1 MSAPA
6 PALELLNVTRRYR
19 AGVPGCWAD
28 VTALDGV
35 SLAVSPGECVGVAGG
50 AGAGKTTLL
59 LCAAAMLPPEAGTVR
74 GVRAAFVPAH
84 GTAHPYLSV
93 RASLDFTATMR
104 ELAGC
109 DEAPDIDGVIS
120 RAGLSE
126 LAHFRLG
133 QLTAGMRARTALAHA
148 LLGEPGLLCLDD
160 PLTALD
166 GAERRRYGALLH
178 ELRSDGIA
186 VLIAARDAGL
196 LEGIGARVIELAAG
210 RIAEPSRHARTLEL
224 EVGMP
229 RHAAA
234 ALSDRIP
241 SVRRRG
247 RALRVPLERISAE
260 EVLSACRS
268 LGISVYAS
276 RVIATA
282 AKGRV
287 AEGDE

>member
-1 MSAPA
+1 MSLPV

-35 SLAVSPGECVGVAGG
+35 SLAVSPGECVGIAGG

-59 LCAAAMLPPEAGTVR
+59 LCAAAMLPPETGTMR

-84 GTAHPYLSV
+84 GTVHPYLSV
-93 RASLDFTATMR
+93 RASLDFAATMLD
-104 ELAGC
+104 LAGG
-109 DEAPDIDGVIS
+109 DEAPDIDGVLA
-120 RAGLSE
+120 RAGLSA
-126 LAHFRLG
+126 LAHFRTG
-133 QLTAGMRARTALAHA
+133 QLTAGMRSRAALAHA
-148 LLGEPGLLCLDD
+148 LLGRPGLLCLDD

-178 ELRSDGIA
+178 ELRADGIA
-186 VLIAARDAGL
+186 VLIAARDAGI
-196 LEGIGARVIELAAG
+196 LEGVGARVIELAGG
-210 RIAEPSRHARTLEL
+210 RITEPSRRSRTLEL
-224 EVGMP
+224 DVGMP

-247 RALRVPLERISAE
+247 RALRVPLERMSAE

-276 RVIATA
+276 RVIAT
-282 AKGRV
+282 KGRI
-287 AEGDE
+287 AEGDD

>member
-1 MSAPA
+1 
-6 PALELLNVTRRYR
+6 
-19 AGVPGCWAD
+19 
-28 VTALDGV
+28 
-35 SLAVSPGECVGVAGG
+35 
-50 AGAGKTTLL
+50 
-59 LCAAAMLPPEAGTVR
+59 MLPPDAGAVR
-74 GVRAAFVPAH
+74 GEPAAFVPAH
-84 GTAHPYLSV
+84 GVAHPYLSV
-93 RASLDFTATMR
+93 RASLDFTANLR

-109 DEAPDIDGVIS
+109 DSPPDIDGVIT

-126 LAHFRLG
+126 VAHFRLG
-133 QLTAGMRARTALAHA
+133 QLTAGMRARAALAHA
-148 LLGEPGLLCLDD
+148 LLAEPSLLCLDD

-178 ELRSDGIA
+178 ELRVDGIA
-186 VLIAARDAGL
+186 VLITARDTGI
-196 LEGIGARVIELAAG
+196 LEGIGARVIELSAG

-234 ALSDRIP
+234 ALSDRVP

-247 RALRVPLERISAE
+247 RALRVPLGRVSAE

-282 AKGRV
+282 SNGRV

>member
-6 PALELLNVTRRYR
+6 PVLEILNVTRRYR

-35 SLAVSPGECVGVAGG
+35 SLAVSRGECVGIAGG

-84 GTAHPYLSV
+84 GTVHQYLSV
-93 RASLDFTATMR
+93 RASLDFTATMLD
-104 ELAGC
+104 LAGG
-109 DEAPDIDGVIS
+109 DEVPDIDGVIA
-120 RAGLSE
+120 RAGLSA

-133 QLTAGMRARTALAHA
+133 QLTAGMRARAALAHA

-178 ELRSDGIA
+178 ELRADGIA

-196 LEGIGARVIELAAG
+196 LEGVGARVIELSGG
-210 RIAEPSRHARTLEL
+210 RITEPSRRARTLEL

-247 RALRVPLERISAE
+247 RALRVPLERVSAE

-276 RVIATA
+276 RVIATR
-282 AKGRV
+282 GRV

>member
-1 MSAPA
+1 MSTHA
-6 PALELLNVTRRYR
+6 PALEIINVTRRYR

-35 SLAVSPGECVGVAGG
+35 SLAVAPGECVGIAGG

-59 LCAAAMLPPEAGTVR
+59 LCAAAMLPPETGTVR

-84 GTAHPYLSV
+84 ATTHPYLSV
-93 RASLDFTATMR
+93 RASLDFTAARR

-109 DEAPDIDGVIS
+109 DEAPDIDGVIL
-120 RAGLSE
+120 RAGLSA

-133 QLTAGMRARTALAHA
+133 QLTAGMRARAALAHA
-148 LLGEPGLLCLDD
+148 LLGEPALLCLDD

-178 ELRSDGIA
+178 ELRADGIA

-196 LEGIGARVIELAAG
+196 LEGVGARVIELAAG
-210 RIAEPSRHARTLEL
+210 RITEPSRRARTLEL

-229 RHAAA
+229 RHAAV
-234 ALSDRIP
+234 ALSGRIP

-247 RALRVPLERISAE
+247 RALRVPLERVSAE

-276 RVIATA
+276 RVIATRS
-282 AKGRV
+282 RV